1 MGHIRIMISA
11 RVLLDLEAADAIFE
25 KDGEQAY
32 TDYMLGQ
39 GKYADDYDAKLG
51 GRKLAKGPAL
61 AFAQALLALNKPD
74 QDPVVDI
81 AIYCKDTAE
90 TSVPIFRNISALGLD
105 GTYTEFRFATAG
117 NDLDKRYLDAFET
130 DLLLTRNEADMQMAI
145 DNGVAAAVINAPPAG
160 VEYTHAA
167 GEPVQIWVDGDAVSV
182 GSSSEVI
189 NLRKGLSAYFE
200 EEARNFDKGME
211 PGPFT
216 AFLAKISALNA
227 TVAKADRP
235 FHLTLLT
242 ARSRGAV
249 TRLVRATKKLGI
261 DFDGGENFAGNTAKA
276 AWIKAFKPDIFLDD
290 GAHHLVDSM
299 RWSLTGRVG
308 YPTGS
313 AMDKQQ
319 KEQARKA
326 KAEAAAKK
334 AAAARPTSP
343 RPRGRH

>member
-1 MGHIRIMISA
+1 
-11 RVLLDLEAADAIFE
+11 
-25 KDGEQAY
+25 
-32 TDYMLGQ
+32 MLGQ
-39 GKYADDYDAKLG
+39 GKYADDYDAKFG
-51 GRKLAKGPAL
+51 GRKIAKGPAL
-61 AFAQALLALNKPD
+61 AFAQALLALNKPG

-90 TSVPIFRNISALGLD
+90 TSVPIFRNISAQGLD

-130 DLLLTRNEADMQMAI
+130 DLLLTRNADDMQMAI
-145 DNGVAAAVINAPPAG
+145 DNGVAAAVINVPPAG
-160 VEYTHAA
+160 TEYTHAV
-167 GEPVQIWVDGDAVSV
+167 GGPVQIWVDGDAVSV

-189 NLRKGLSAYFE
+189 NLRKGLGKYFE
-200 EEARNFDKGME
+200 EEARNFDKAME

-227 TVAKADRP
+227 TFAKPDQP
-235 FHLTLLT
+235 FTLTLLT

-249 TRLVRATKKLGI
+249 SRLVKAARKLGI
-261 DFDGGENFAGNTAKA
+261 DYNGGEHFAGNTAKA
-276 AWIKAFKPDIFLDD
+276 DVIKAFKPHFFADD
-290 GAHHLVDSM
+290 GQHHLTDSM
-299 RWSLTGRVG
+299 LWTLTGLVG

-313 AMDKQQ
+313 AMDKQR

-326 KAEAAAKK
+326 KEEASAKQAAA
-334 AAAARPTSP
+334 PVPP